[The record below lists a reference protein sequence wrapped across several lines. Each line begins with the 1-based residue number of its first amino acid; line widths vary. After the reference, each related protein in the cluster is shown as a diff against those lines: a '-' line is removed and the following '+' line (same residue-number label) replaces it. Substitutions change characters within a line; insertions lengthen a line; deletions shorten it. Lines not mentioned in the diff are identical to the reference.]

1 MPARAPR
8 IADYALIGDWH
19 TAALV
24 SRDGAIDWC
33 CLPRFDGGSCFGR
46 LLDPAAGTCVV
57 TVDDADGAG
66 PSSQDYLDGT
76 LVLATTLRA
85 SGGEARLLDCMTL
98 DGERDGVPDRR
109 TILRVVEGVR
119 GAVPLRLLVA
129 PRFDYGEVVPW
140 IRHHGTGVYS
150 LIGGNDGLLCWSD
163 APLAPDDEQALAAG
177 ATVRA
182 GERVR
187 LLLEYRPPEQLDA
200 GTDPPEPEA
209 LDRRLEETIGAW
221 RAWSGRAR
229 IRAVDEAG
237 VLRSALV
244 IKALSYAPTGA
255 IVAAATTSLPETT
268 DGARTWDYRYAWVR
282 DSVLATRSLARLGYE
297 AEADAFRRFIE
308 RSAAGS
314 ARDLQVLYGVGGER
328 RMHVTEVEKLAGFGG
343 GGVVRVGNDA
353 AQQLQLDAYGHLL
366 EQSWR
371 WYERGNPPDDDYWRF
386 LVDLVENAVE
396 RWRDPDHGLWEWRG
410 KPRHFVYSKALCWV
424 AVHRGLGL
432 AERCMRKAP
441 ERRWRRA
448 RREIREAIESE
459 GYDANRGTFVQAFGD
474 PALDAAVLRLPT
486 VGFLAYD
493 DERMVST
500 ADALREQLGDGGG
513 LIRRYDA
520 DDGIPGR
527 EGAFLACTFWLVECL
542 ARQNRPEDARD
553 IFDKAIA
560 TANSLGLFAEE
571 FDSGS
576 GQMLGNFPQ
585 ALTHL
590 AHIEAALALADSA
603 AVTGDHTSGP
613 PPRVA

>member
-66 PSSQDYLDGT
+66 PSSQDYLDGM

-209 LDRRLEETIGAW
+209 LDRRLEETIDAW

-328 RMHVTEVEKLAGFGG
+328 RLHVTEVEKLAGFGG

-396 RWRDPDHGLWEWRG
+396 RWRDPDHGCGSGAGSRATSSTRRHSAGSPCTAASDSPSAVCARRPSGAGAGRG
-410 KPRHFVYSKALCWV
+410 ARSA
-424 AVHRGLGL
+424 
-432 AERCMRKAP
+432 
-441 ERRWRRA
+441 RRSRA
-448 RREIREAIESE
+448 RA
-459 GYDANRGTFVQAFGD
+459 TT
-474 PALDAAVLRLPT
+474 PTAARSCRRSATPPSTRRCCGCRPSASSPT
-486 VGFLAYD
+486 TTSGWSAP
-493 DERMVST
+493 RTRCASSS
-500 ADALREQLGDGGG
+500 
-513 LIRRYDA
+513 
-520 DDGIPGR
+520 
-527 EGAFLACTFWLVECL
+527 
-542 ARQNRPEDARD
+542 
-553 IFDKAIA
+553 A
-560 TANSLGLFAEE
+560 TA
-571 FDSGS
+571 
-576 GQMLGNFPQ
+576 
-585 ALTHL
+585 
-590 AHIEAALALADSA
+590 AA
-603 AVTGDHTSGP
+603 
-613 PPRVA
+613 